1 MTKRDIERAR
11 KLSKIKWDA
20 AIEAEYQK
28 LLNVGSK
35 RQKALDKALGFPS
48 QKVEPKKKGG
58 KVDKKG
64 WANGGTVTMPTVGQD
79 TFMRTYKHGA
89 VISPRPRP
97 TVPHGR
103 MRGTGIAKRG
113 W

>member
-1 MTKRDIERAR
+1 MEPFSDPVTKPIHKVLKHLKETIYEGKHYDFRHLRDPKIESERGKSRA
-11 KLSKIKWDA
+11 
-20 AIEAEYQK
+20 
-28 LLNVGSK
+28 G
-35 RQKALDKALGFPS
+35 
-48 QKVEPKKKGG
+48 KKKGG

-89 VISPRPRP
+89 IISPRPRP

>member
-1 MTKRDIERAR
+1 
-11 KLSKIKWDA
+11 
-20 AIEAEYQK
+20 
-28 LLNVGSK
+28 
-35 RQKALDKALGFPS
+35 
-48 QKVEPKKKGG
+48 
-58 KVDKKG
+58 
-64 WANGGTVTMPTVGQD
+64 MPTVGQD